1 MKKKA
6 NFLTQGDNDIFGLR
20 LEKNN
25 TDRVVLDSTITLS
38 PGAFELRMII
48 TIAEESSAFVPLTGD
63 PLSSAHRILLSVTH
77 GQIRFMTSILNYSLA
92 LNTRYDMVFIRDAS
106 NNLTVTVN
114 NGTPI
119 SMGFNNSVLLIE
131 NLGRSQARYFDGLYE
146 YFSLTSS
153 TQNIVFD
160 LNEGSGA
167 TVTSESGN
175 ETGTITTTQNLAYI
189 NSTVWETII

>member
-1 MKKKA
+1 
-6 NFLTQGDNDIFGLR
+6 
-20 LEKNN
+20 
-25 TDRVVLDSTITLS
+25 
-38 PGAFELRMII
+38 
-48 TIAEESSAFVPLTGD
+48 
-63 PLSSAHRILLSVTH
+63 
-77 GQIRFMTSILNYSLA
+77 
-92 LNTRYDMVFIRDAS
+92 MVFIRDAS
-106 NNLTVTVN
+106 NNLTVTVK